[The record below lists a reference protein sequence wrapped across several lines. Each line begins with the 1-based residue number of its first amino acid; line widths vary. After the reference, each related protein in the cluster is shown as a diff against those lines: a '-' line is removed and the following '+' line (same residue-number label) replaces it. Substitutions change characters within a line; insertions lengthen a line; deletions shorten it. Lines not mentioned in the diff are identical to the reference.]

1 MRKWFW
7 KEVIMAEGLGE
18 EAFFGLLKEE
28 SGLKGPCGEFRVPTE
43 CDRVG
48 LVAFLGLAEGR
59 GLIRGSCICTSS
71 SNMGR
76 KVEEKEMAGGGRLV
90 TAEAGFLGCPS
101 KMPGFLACCCSKM
114 PLKPLDDLAVVVDA
128 AVCCSS

>member
-1 MRKWFW
+1 
-7 KEVIMAEGLGE
+7 MAEGLGE

-28 SGLKGPCGEFRVPTE
+28 SGLKGPCREFRVPTE

-48 LVAFLGLAEGR
+48 LVAFLLGLCEGR
-59 GLIRGSCICTSS
+59 GLIKGSCICTSS

-90 TAEAGFLGCPS
+90 TATTGFLGCPS
-101 KMPGFLACCCSKM
+101 KMPGFLCCCSKM
-114 PLKPLDDLAVVVDA
+114 PLKPPAALDDLAVVVDA

>member
-1 MRKWFW
+1 
-7 KEVIMAEGLGE
+7 MAPGLLEEEG
-18 EAFFGLLKEE
+18 FFGLLKEE
-28 SGLKGPCGEFRVPTE
+28 SGLKGPCREFRVPTE

-48 LVAFLGLAEGR
+48 LVAFLGLCEGR

-90 TAEAGFLGCPS
+90 TAATTGFLGCPS
-101 KMPGFLACCCSKM
+101 KMPGFLCCCSKM
-114 PLKPLDDLAVVVDA
+114 PLKPLDLAVVVDA